1 MDDNTPRKIDLDR
14 YYNSAEEACVALQ
27 ISRPTLHR
35 RISEGKLRTVKLRW
49 MRLIEKPAQDAA
61 D

>member
-35 RISEGKLRTVKLRW
+35 RISEGKLRTIKLRW
-49 MRLIEKPAQDAA
+49 MRLIEKPTQDAA